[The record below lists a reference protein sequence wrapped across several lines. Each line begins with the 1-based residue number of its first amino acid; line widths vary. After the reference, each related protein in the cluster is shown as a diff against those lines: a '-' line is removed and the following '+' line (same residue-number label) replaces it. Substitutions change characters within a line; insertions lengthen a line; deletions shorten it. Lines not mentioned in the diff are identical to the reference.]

1 MDKDYYK
8 TLGVERTATA
18 DDIKKAYRKL
28 ARKYHPDKNPGDKG
42 AESRFKEINEAYEV
56 LSDSEKR
63 ARYDQLGAAYQQFG
77 GASAGG
83 FDWSDLG
90 DSGVRVDFGEGG
102 FSDFFASIF
111 GGRGRAGQETYRQPI
126 KGRDLEQPIEITLD
140 EAYHG
145 AERILSRNNK
155 RRTIRIP
162 AGARDGT
169 RIRLAGEGEPGYAG
183 GQPGDMYLIV
193 SVKPHPMYE
202 RRGDDLHTELK
213 IDLYTAVLGG
223 EVTVPTLGGEVK
235 LRIQP
240 GTQSGQ
246 LVRIKGRGMPI
257 LKAPDQRGD
266 MYAKILIQVPTNLS
280 GKELALFEQ
289 LHSLRSQDR
298 SS

>member
-1 MDKDYYK
+1 VDKDYYK

-28 ARKYHPDKNPGDKG
+28 ARKFHPDKNPGDKS

-56 LSDSEKR
+56 LSDSDKR
-63 ARYDQLGAAYQQFG
+63 TRYDQLGSAYQQFG
-77 GASAGG
+77 GGPGG
-83 FDWSDLG
+83 FEWG
-90 DSGVRVDFGEGG
+90 DMNDAGTRVDFGEGG

-111 GGRGRAGQETYRQPI
+111 GGRGRTQESYRQPI

-145 AERILSRNNK
+145 AERILSRGNK

-183 GQPGDMYLIV
+183 GQTGDLYLIV
-193 SVKPHPMYE
+193 SVKAHPMYE
-202 RRGDDLHTELK
+202 RRGDDLYTDLK
-213 IDLYTAVLGG
+213 IDLYTSVLGG

-246 LVRIKGRGMPI
+246 LVRIKGRGMPL

-266 MYAKILIQVPTNLS
+266 MYARILVQVPTNLT

-289 LHSLRSQDR
+289 LATLRSEDGHN
-298 SS
+298 